1 MNLYNTLELE
11 KQIEFIAAHN
21 EGEVEENLFQQ
32 LIEAQTQSIVQIEN
46 LCKYI
51 RSLELGID
59 ICKQE
64 ETRIA
69 TMRKKAENR
78 IESIKKYL
86 TPYVEH
92 ENKVEAGTFKLSIR
106 KSKHIELAEG
116 FANLT
121 NLNWCDVKEVFTP
134 DKTKIKKA
142 IESGVKIDGAK
153 LVETGNLQIK

>member
-11 KQIEFIAAHN
+11 KQIEFIAEHN

-86 TPYVEH
+86 TPYVQH
-92 ENKVEAGTFKLSIR
+92 EGNIEAGTFKLSIR
-106 KSKHIELAEG
+106 KSKRVELSDYFNSSEYC
-116 FANLT
+116 N
-121 NLNWCDVKEVFTP
+121 VKEVITP
-134 DKTKIKKA
+134 DKTAIKKA
-142 IESGVKIDGAK
+142 IESGIVIEGAK
-153 LVETGNLQIK
+153 LVEQGNLQIK